1 MKTNVIQEKKK
12 DAEIKVEVIRVKK
25 GIPTIIEYNGHR
37 YILQHPDQYRTK

>member
-12 DAEIKVEVIRVKK
+12 DAEKKVEVIRVKK
-25 GIPTIIEYNGHR
+25 GIPTIIEYNEHR